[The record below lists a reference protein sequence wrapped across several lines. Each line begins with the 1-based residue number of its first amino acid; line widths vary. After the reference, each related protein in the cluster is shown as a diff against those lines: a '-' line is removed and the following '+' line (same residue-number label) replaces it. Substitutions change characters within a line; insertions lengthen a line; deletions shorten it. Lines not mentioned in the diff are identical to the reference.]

1 MLDGGTARQ
10 VGRGHPIEIGFR
22 ARHGTPRGKKKTID
36 TFVYVAPPLSTV
48 RSTASQIYM
57 VDTCKHLHGSNVC
70 RVSIPLA

>member
-48 RSTASQIYM
+48 RSTASQIWW
-57 VDTCKHLHGSNVC
+57 TRASTFTALTS
-70 RVSIPLA
+70 AA